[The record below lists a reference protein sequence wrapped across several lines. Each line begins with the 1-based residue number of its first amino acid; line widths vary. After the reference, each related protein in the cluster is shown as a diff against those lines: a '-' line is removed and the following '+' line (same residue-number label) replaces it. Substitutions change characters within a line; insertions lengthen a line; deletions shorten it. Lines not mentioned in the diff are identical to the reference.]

1 MSHVFLSQMNISRR
15 EKCEEVEKH
24 RTHTPSFAGF
34 LSDLVRVCP
43 LAKNDGDFVVVLL
56 DTLKL
61 ERPAYQE
68 LHAFATARGWP
79 DRT

>member
-1 MSHVFLSQMNISRR
+1 
-15 EKCEEVEKH
+15 
-24 RTHTPSFAGF
+24 
-34 LSDLVRVCP
+34 
-43 LAKNDGDFVVVLL
+43 VVLL